1 MDDTA
6 PCNNMHGMSTE
17 STRMNTVDDTAPCNS
32 NGVSIYSWWQLCRE
46 SSTREMAA
54 DSYGGALPQR
64 TAIVSGWKCADVRG
78 TQGVMEMLLSL
89 LLSTA
94 AGNFTEKHRQQ
105 QRR

>member
-1 MDDTA
+1 M
-6 PCNNMHGMSTE
+6 
-17 STRMNTVDDTAPCNS
+17 
-32 NGVSIYSWWQLCRE
+32 GVRCRSGQLSCLDG
-46 SSTREMAA
+46 S
-54 DSYGGALPQR
+54 ALPQR